1 MLSQVASVTL
11 FMTPTILVCDD
22 EDVLRALV
30 RASLDNGAYRIVEAR
45 NGDEALELAQSE
57 RPDLIVIDMMMPG
70 RTGVEVV
77 AALREDEAQADTL
90 VIMLTARAQAAD
102 RDAAQGA
109 GADLYLT
116 KPFSPIALAAA
127 VEELLLERV
136 RG

>member
-1 MLSQVASVTL
+1 
-11 FMTPTILVCDD
+11 MTPTILVCDD

-30 RASLDNGAYRIVEAR
+30 RASLDNGAYRIVEAA
-45 NGDEALELAQSE
+45 NGDEALALAQSE
-57 RPDLIVIDMMMPG
+57 QPDLIVIDMMMPG

-77 AALREDEAQADTL
+77 AELRKDETL
-90 VIMLTARAQAAD
+90 TGTPVIMLTARAQVAD
-102 RDAAQGA
+102 RVAAQGA

-127 VEELLLERV
+127 VEELLLERA